1 MDIRTITGEK
11 WFLPVV
17 SGVVSFAGGAAVGYF
32 FAKRKYIE
40 AAIEESK
47 QMTIDFTES
56 IEAAIE
62 ESKQMTIDFTESI
75 EKVTRRLEEDIVERR
90 GERSTYVIDLI
101 DPEPDEELKPVNVF
115 QIQDLEWDY
124 DAELAAR
131 LPNVPYVITE
141 DEFFGDELGWDSQ
154 STLTWYAG
162 DSVLV
167 GEHDEVIYNP
177 DEMIGPRKFGHGSR
191 NPNVFYVRNEFLHTE
206 YEVLLD
212 PSSYE
217 VTVLGGQVEDAME
230 RDDLKHSMQPGK
242 FRGD

>member
-1 MDIRTITGEK
+1 MDIRKLVETR
-11 WFLPVV
+11 WFLPSACSVV
-17 SGVVSFAGGAAVGYF
+17 AFVGGAAVGGLYT
-32 FAKRKYIE
+32 KRKYKHIE
-40 AAIEESK
+40 TTIEENAAKIEESA
-47 QMTIDFTES
+47 QMVLDFTES
-56 IEAAIE
+56 
-62 ESKQMTIDFTESI
+62 M
-75 EKVTRRLEEDIVERR
+75 EKVSRRLEEDIVERR
-90 GERSTYVIDLI
+90 GPRSTYIIDLI
-101 DPEPDEELKPVNVF
+101 DPEPEEEPKPVNVF
-115 QIQDLEWDY
+115 AIPDLEWNY
-124 DAELAAR
+124 DAEIAAR
-131 LPNVPYVITE
+131 QPGMPYVITE

-191 NPNVFYVRNEFLHTE
+191 NANVFYVRNEELHAE

-230 RDDLKHSMQPGK
+230 RDDLKHSKQPGK